1 MKGFTRSDLNFSL
14 CGLNCGLCPMRLDG
28 YCPGC
33 GGGAGNQPCAV
44 ARCALEHGSPEYC
57 FLCADFPC
65 ARLGLDS
72 EYDAVVTRQN
82 QRADM
87 ERAAVLGMETYAEE
101 QREKAEILRA
111 LLEKYNDGRRKTLFC
126 VAVNLLPLPV
136 LRGAAASGGRRAGK
150 DRAEAAAEA
159 EEGKGGDINGK
170 SDPF

>member
-1 MKGFTRSDLNFSL
+1 M
-14 CGLNCGLCPMRLDG
+14 
-28 YCPGC
+28 
-33 GGGAGNQPCAV
+33 
-44 ARCALEHGSPEYC
+44 
-57 FLCADFPC
+57 CADFPC
-65 ARLGLDS
+65 TRLGLDS

-111 LLEKYNDGRRKTLFC
+111 LLENYNDGRRKTLFC
-126 VAVNLLPLPV
+126 VAVNLLPLPALHGV
-136 LRGAAASGGRRAGK
+136 LETLRQSADEPLKATRGPCGAAASGGRRAGK

-159 EEGKGGDINGK
+159 EEGKGGDLNGK